1 MNARKIE
8 TLEELRH
15 ARRVLQL
22 KQEVTKREF
31 AHSLGTTRTN
41 LGSFLVKKVAL
52 PVGGAILAGKG
63 MGALLS
69 RFADNDDDHYEE
81 HHYYPTTIEH
91 VEHKEVVREQKS
103 KGATVGKALL
113 PVAIQILRSA
123 IKYHQTGN
131 GMFASVFGHQKPKPE
146 ANVVATPAAKANVN
160 ADGRAE
166 TAEQNP
172 VPSDPERFIVEPR
185 RPYDQNL

>member
-41 LGSFLVKKVAL
+41 LGSFLVKRVAL

-63 MGALLS
+63 LGALLGGN
-69 RFADNDDDHYEE
+69 NDDRYEE
-81 HHYYPTTIEH
+81 HHYHPTTVEH
-91 VEHKEVVREQKS
+91 IEHKEVILQQRS
-103 KGATVGKALL
+103 TGSTVGKAVL

-131 GMFASVFGHQKPKPE
+131 GMFASLLGHKKPDPE
-146 ANVVATPAAKANVN
+146 ANVVASPVTVAKEN
-160 ADGRAE
+160 AEEISE
-166 TAEQNP
+166 TGHTSPTSP
-172 VPSDPERFIVEPR
+172 VASQPVVEHA
-185 RPYDQNL
+185 RPYDENL